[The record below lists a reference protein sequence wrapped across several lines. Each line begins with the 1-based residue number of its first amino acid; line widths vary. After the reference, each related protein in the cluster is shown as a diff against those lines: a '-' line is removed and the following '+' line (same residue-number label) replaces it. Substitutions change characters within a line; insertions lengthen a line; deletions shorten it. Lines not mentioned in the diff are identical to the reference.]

1 MRPAPHCPLFGIDPP
16 GSWPD
21 SVRCAPPARP
31 TESPPFHDL
40 PLTPVPISPVE
51 DIVAEMRAGRIV
63 ILVDEEDRE
72 NEGDLVLAADHVTPE
87 AINFMARFGRGL
99 ICLTLTRER
108 CEFLKLPPMAAR
120 NGTVYSTAFTVSIEA
135 AEGVTTGISAA
146 DRARTVQVAVDRNSK
161 PTDLVQPGH
170 IFPLQAVDGGV
181 LMRAGHTEAGCDL
194 AAMAGCSPASVI
206 CEIMKD
212 DGTMARLPDL
222 QLFAAEHGLKIG
234 TIADLIEYRSRNES
248 LVEKVGTRT
257 LQTAYGEFTAHA
269 FRDKPSQAVHLALVK
284 GQWGA
289 DDVVPV
295 RVHEPL
301 SVFDALEVN
310 RSMHSWGLDTSL
322 QYLVK
327 QGKGVAVLLN
337 CGESAAQLLAQ
348 FEGTARAAQAPE
360 RGRMDL
366 RTYGV
371 GAQILRECGVHKMAL
386 MGQPRRM
393 PSMAGYGLEIT
404 GFIPKE

>member
-1 MRPAPHCPLFGIDPP
+1 MNAPEQLRPVA
-16 GSWPD
+16 
-21 SVRCAPPARP
+21 
-31 TESPPFHDL
+31 
-40 PLTPVPISPVE
+40 ISPVQ
-51 DIVAEMRAGRIV
+51 DIVAEMKAGRMV

-72 NEGDLVLAADHVTPE
+72 NEGDLVLASDHVTPE

-108 CEFLKLPPMAAR
+108 CEYLKLPPMAAR

-146 DRARTVQVAVDRNSK
+146 DRAKTVQVAVARNTQ

-194 AAMAGCSPASVI
+194 AAMAGCSASSVI

-234 TIADLIEYRSRNES
+234 TIADLIEYRSRNET
-248 LVEKVGTRT
+248 LVERIGSRS
-257 LQTAYGEFTAHA
+257 LQTAHGEFTAHA
-269 FRDKPSQAVHLALVK
+269 FRDQPSQTVHLALVK
-284 GQWGA
+284 GEWTEA
-289 DDVVPV
+289 TELAV

-301 SVFDALEVN
+301 SVLDALEIN
-310 RSMHSWGLDTSL
+310 RSMHSWSLDASL
-322 QYLVK
+322 SYINK
-327 QGKGVAVLLN
+327 QGCGVAVLLN
-337 CGESAAQLLAQ
+337 CGESPDQLLAQ
-348 FEGTARAAQAPE
+348 FEGRARSAQAPE
-360 RGRMDL
+360 RGKMDL

-371 GAQILRECGVHKMAL
+371 GAQILRECGVHKMKL

-393 PSMAGYGLEIT
+393 PSMTGYGLEIT
-404 GFIPKE
+404 GYIPKE

>member
-1 MRPAPHCPLFGIDPP
+1 M
-16 GSWPD
+16 
-21 SVRCAPPARP
+21 
-31 TESPPFHDL
+31 TSPQA
-40 PLTPVPISPVE
+40 TVAISPLA
-51 DIVAEMRAGRIV
+51 DIVADMKAGRMV

-108 CEFLKLPPMAAR
+108 CEHLKLPPMVER

-135 AEGVTTGISAA
+135 AQGVTTGISAA
-146 DRARTVQVAVDRNSK
+146 DRARTVQVAVAKTATAS
-161 PTDLVQPGH
+161 DLVQPGH

-194 AAMAGCSPASVI
+194 AGMAGCSPAAVI

-222 QLFAAEHGLKIG
+222 MTFAADHGLKIG
-234 TIADLIEYRSRNES
+234 TIADLIEYRSRTES
-248 LVEKVGTRT
+248 LVTKISSRN
-257 LQTAYGEFTAHA
+257 LNTAHGEFTAHA
-269 FRDKPSQAVHLALVK
+269 YKDLPSDSVHIALVRGHWTPDQAVLA
-284 GQWGA
+284 
-289 DDVVPV
+289 

-301 SVFDALEVN
+301 SVLDALEPQ
-310 RSMHSWGLDTSL
+310 RQMHSWSLDAALSRVA
-322 QYLVK
+322 QE
-327 QGKGVAVLLN
+327 GSGVVVLLN
-337 CGESAAQLLAQ
+337 CGESGTQLLSQ
-348 FEGTARAAQAPE
+348 FEGLARSAQAPE

-366 RTYGV
+366 RTYGI
-371 GAQILRECGVHKMAL
+371 GAQILRDCGVHKMRL
-386 MGQPRRM
+386 MGNPRRM

-404 GFIPKE
+404 GYLSKE

>member
-1 MRPAPHCPLFGIDPP
+1 MTT
-16 GSWPD
+16 
-21 SVRCAPPARP
+21 V
-31 TESPPFHDL
+31 
-40 PLTPVPISPVE
+40 ISPVE
-51 DIVAEMRAGRIV
+51 DIVAEMCAGRMV

-108 CEFLKLPPMAAR
+108 CELLRLPPMAAR
-120 NGTVYSTAFTVSIEA
+120 NGAQYSTAFTVSIEA

-146 DRARTVQVAVDRNSK
+146 DRARTVQAAVAKNAKVS
-161 PTDLVQPGH
+161 DLVQPGH

-194 AAMAGCSPASVI
+194 AGMAGCSPAAVI
-206 CEIMKD
+206 CEIMND

-222 QLFAAEHGLKIG
+222 RVFAAEHGLKIG
-234 TIADLIEYRSRNES
+234 TIADLIAHRSRTES
-248 LVEKVGTRT
+248 LLEKVGSRT
-257 LQTAYGEFTAHA
+257 LQTAFGEFAAHA
-269 FRDKPSQAVHLALVK
+269 FKDKISHELHLALVQ
-284 GQWGA
+284 GQWATA
-289 DDVVPV
+289 DTVAV

-301 SVFDALEVN
+301 SVLDLLETG
-310 RSMHSWGLDTSL
+310 RSMHSWSLDQSL
-322 QYLVK
+322 K
-327 QGKGVAVLLN
+327 HMAEEGRGVVVLLN

-348 FEGTARAAQAPE
+348 FEGTARASQAPE

-371 GAQILRECGVHKMAL
+371 GAQILRECGVHKMNL
-386 MGQPRRM
+386 MGNPRRM
-393 PSMAGYGLEIT
+393 PSMTGYGLEIV
-404 GFIPKE
+404 GYISKD